1 MHIAA
6 AGLAP
11 GTESLYAPSG
21 PGPRRGGRVSRRLPT
36 PTRDRGDVR
45 GRSCRHHSFYILDL
59 VHIQC
64 KIGVAT
70 STTLSDSAALVQA
83 SVVRAAASTVR
94 RGPGRVPNT
103 VNGARAGR
111 AHRVSRDQW
120 SPRTIH
126 CRQKHLSAGPGG
138 SVRPR
143 RRISSSD
150 LPPAPSSLVG
160 DLASLSLLISRPAR
174 RRASLRRASRGR
186 SSRHEAAAD
195 GLSKI
200 GK

>member
-1 MHIAA
+1 MYIAA

-21 PGPRRGGRVSRRLPT
+21 PAVEAGCPAPRVRCVWTSAGACSRG
-36 PTRDRGDVR
+36 
-45 GRSCRHHSFYILDL
+45 SFIRF

-94 RGPGRVPNT
+94 RGRRACTEHGQRSCARRDRSPRVTP
-103 VNGARAGR
+103 
-111 AHRVSRDQW
+111 DQW